1 MIDKITPRPDPAIGK
16 ELEAMG
22 IEDMEP
28 VITKRGTFLAP
39 FVNAELPQYLVIE
52 DSFPNGRPPLDEAGV
67 YLTDRETV
75 GKTEKMKVMTCL
87 NPLHTALAV
96 FGCLLGYKKISD
108 EMNDPDLKELVYRLG
123 CKEGLPVVVDPGIIR
138 PEDFL
143 KEVLTER
150 LPNAALP
157 DTPQRIACDTSQKI
171 PIRFGGTV
179 KAYAAKGGAGSLEL
193 IPLVIAA
200 WLRYLMA
207 LDDEGKAMELSPDPM
222 IPQLQKTIRSGWFK
236 GSEPYTDSDREA
248 LLAVLSNS
256 ELFGTDLV
264 SAGLSEKILSYF
276 EKLTASE
283 GAVRNTL
290 KEALLK

>member
-1 MIDKITPRPDPAIGK
+1 M
-16 ELEAMG
+16 
-22 IEDMEP
+22 
-28 VITKRGTFLAP
+28 
-39 FVNAELPQYLVIE
+39 
-52 DSFPNGRPPLDEAGV
+52 
-67 YLTDRETV
+67 